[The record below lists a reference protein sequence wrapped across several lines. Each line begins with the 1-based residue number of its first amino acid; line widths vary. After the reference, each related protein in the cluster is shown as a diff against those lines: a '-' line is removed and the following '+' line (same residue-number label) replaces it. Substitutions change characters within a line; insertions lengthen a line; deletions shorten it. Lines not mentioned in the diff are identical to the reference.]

1 MSHTSTSQVTHFDE
15 SCHTSEWVMSQIAA
29 PALNVVLEDDM
40 PSGASE
46 EVLFLSM
53 QNMTASVLS
62 DGFTRQ
68 FTAQVL
74 GFQLDN
80 QVIYVYV
87 YVYLHI

>member
-1 MSHTSTSQVTHFDE
+1 
-15 SCHTSEWVMSQIAA
+15 MSQIAA

-53 QNMTASVLS
+53 QNITASVLS